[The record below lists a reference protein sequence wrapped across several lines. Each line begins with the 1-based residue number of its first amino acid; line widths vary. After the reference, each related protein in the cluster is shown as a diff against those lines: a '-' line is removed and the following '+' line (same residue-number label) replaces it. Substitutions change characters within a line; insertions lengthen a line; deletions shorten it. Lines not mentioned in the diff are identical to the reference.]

1 MCWPKEMFH
10 CSKNLWEWNKKTKS
24 LKRLNQE
31 SLTTFHNNRVCLFS
45 FFKELFSHEHWH
57 FNHVC
62 FVCHPPQLEWAADKS
77 ISFSLSLQRNKKTI
91 CLIESLCHM
100 RTVWIKN
107 YVELLLETWN
117 DLFLSCMTIYT
128 NTLFWSKILG
138 QIGKNFLF
146 FMCTIIWK
154 APTLCSPVSTSHMNW
169 P

>member
-77 ISFSLSLQRNKKTI
+77 ISFSLSLQRNKDNLFDRVSVSYAHSLNQKLCWTFTGDMKWPFSQLYDNLYQYLILEQDPGTNWKKT
-91 CLIESLCHM
+91 SSS
-100 RTVWIKN
+100 
-107 YVELLLETWN
+107 
-117 DLFLSCMTIYT
+117 SCV
-128 NTLFWSKILG
+128 
-138 QIGKNFLF
+138 
-146 FMCTIIWK
+146 
-154 APTLCSPVSTSHMNW
+154 P
-169 P
+169 

>member
-77 ISFSLSLQRNKKTI
+77 ISFSLSLQRNKDNLFDRVSVSYAHSLNQKLCWTFTGDMKWPFSQLYDSLYQY
-91 CLIESLCHM
+91 LILEQDPGTNWKKLPLLRVYHNMES
-100 RTVWIKN
+100 
-107 YVELLLETWN
+107 
-117 DLFLSCMTIYT
+117 
-128 NTLFWSKILG
+128 
-138 QIGKNFLF
+138 
-146 FMCTIIWK
+146 
-154 APTLCSPVSTSHMNW
+154 SHTML
-169 P
+169 PSEY

>member
-77 ISFSLSLQRNKKTI
+77 ISFSLSLQRNKDNLFDRVSVSYAHSLNQKLCWTFTGDMKWPFSQLYDNLYQY
-91 CLIESLCHM
+91 LILEQDPGTNWKKLPLLRVYNNMES
-100 RTVWIKN
+100 
-107 YVELLLETWN
+107 
-117 DLFLSCMTIYT
+117 
-128 NTLFWSKILG
+128 
-138 QIGKNFLF
+138 
-146 FMCTIIWK
+146 
-154 APTLCSPVSTSHMNW
+154 SHTML
-169 P
+169 PSEY

>member
-10 CSKNLWEWNKKTKS
+10 CSKNLWEWNEKTKS

-77 ISFSLSLQRNKKTI
+77 ISFSLSLQRNKDNLFDRVSVSYAHSLNQKLCWTFTGDMKWPFSQLYDNLYQY
-91 CLIESLCHM
+91 LILEQDPGTNWKKLPLLCVYHNMES
-100 RTVWIKN
+100 
-107 YVELLLETWN
+107 
-117 DLFLSCMTIYT
+117 
-128 NTLFWSKILG
+128 
-138 QIGKNFLF
+138 
-146 FMCTIIWK
+146 
-154 APTLCSPVSTSHMNW
+154 SHTML
-169 P
+169 PSEY

>member
-10 CSKNLWEWNKKTKS
+10 CSKNLWEWNKKTNS

-77 ISFSLSLQRNKKTI
+77 ISFSLSLQRNKDNLFDRVSVSYAHSLNQKLCWTFTGDMKWPFSQLYDNLYQY
-91 CLIESLCHM
+91 LILEQDPGTNWKKLPLLHVYHNMES
-100 RTVWIKN
+100 
-107 YVELLLETWN
+107 
-117 DLFLSCMTIYT
+117 
-128 NTLFWSKILG
+128 
-138 QIGKNFLF
+138 
-146 FMCTIIWK
+146 
-154 APTLCSPVSTSHMNW
+154 SHTML
-169 P
+169 PSEY

>member
-10 CSKNLWEWNKKTKS
+10 CSKNLWEWNKKTNS

-77 ISFSLSLQRNKKTI
+77 ISFSLSLQRNKDNLFDRVSVSYAHSLNQKLCWTFTGDMKWPFSQLYDNLYQYLILEQDPGTNWKKT
-91 CLIESLCHM
+91 SSS
-100 RTVWIKN
+100 
-107 YVELLLETWN
+107 
-117 DLFLSCMTIYT
+117 SCV
-128 NTLFWSKILG
+128 
-138 QIGKNFLF
+138 
-146 FMCTIIWK
+146 
-154 APTLCSPVSTSHMNW
+154 P
-169 P
+169 